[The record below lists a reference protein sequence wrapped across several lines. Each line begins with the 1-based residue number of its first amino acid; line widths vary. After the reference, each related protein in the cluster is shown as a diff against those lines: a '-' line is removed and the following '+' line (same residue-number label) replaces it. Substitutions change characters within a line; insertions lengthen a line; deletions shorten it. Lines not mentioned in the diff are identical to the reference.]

1 MKSPCTADCLNRTA
15 TCHAECEAFIEY
27 DKCRIAACKEYGW
40 KKSTMYTMLRRLCQR
55 GIFAI
60 EDGLVVTRI
69 TREEFDSRQS
79 HRFVQDSFGGS
90 LPRFLTAFCSRKSLS
105 DEEIEELSR
114 LIDAQRRK

>member
-1 MKSPCTADCLNRTA
+1 MEELRPDSMEMRFAQLIWERAPIPSGDLLPIV
-15 TCHAECEAFIEY
+15 EESF
-27 DKCRIAACKEYGW
+27 GW

-69 TREEFDSRQS
+69 TREEFDSRRS

-90 LPRFLTAFCSRKSLS
+90 LPRFLTAFCSRKSLT

-114 LIDAQRRK
+114 LIDEQRRK